1 MNVRR
6 TLILGVL
13 MMIPFVLSGCLPA
26 VGPATNQQ
34 GTGEFVKGAVAKGFP
49 SVPLVSKATIL
60 ESVAD
65 KESFGLSAISDNDLG
80 SVVKFYN
87 DSLKQL
93 GWDAQITKQSETN
106 YVFDIKND
114 KSQGSVIVNTASDGK
129 KTAITIFVA
138 PR

>member
-1 MNVRR
+1 MNFKRI
-6 TLILGVL
+6 LIFGALV
-13 MMIPFVLSGCLPA
+13 MIPFVLSGCLPA

-34 GTGEFVKGAVAKGFP
+34 GTGEFVKGAAAKGFP
-49 SVPLVSKATIL
+49 LVPLVPKATIL

-93 GWDAQITKQSETN
+93 GWDAQVTKQSETN

-114 KSQGSVIVNTASDGK
+114 KSQGSVIVNVAADNK
-129 KTAITIFVA
+129 KTAITISIS